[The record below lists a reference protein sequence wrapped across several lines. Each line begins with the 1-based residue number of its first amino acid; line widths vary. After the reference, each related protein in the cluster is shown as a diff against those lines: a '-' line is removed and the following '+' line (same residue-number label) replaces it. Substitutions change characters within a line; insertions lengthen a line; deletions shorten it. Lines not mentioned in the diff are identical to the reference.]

1 MSTIIIRC
9 NLNSHCGANFKKKTR
24 EPSLSSDI
32 KKLAEHIFFKT
43 AQRVFSFT
51 VLLKA
56 CTLKISFKRKQ
67 AVSVSFC
74 FLLFSSVFFCFLLFP
89 SVSFRFLPFPSVS
102 FCFLLSPSVSFEAY
116 QRSTR
121 SVSGMNILLSGLM
134 LKASYHAL
142 MCGKAPSTRHWPSE
156 WGSLFVRLR
165 ISFSVML
172 PAHTPE

>member
-1 MSTIIIRC
+1 MRNMSTIIIRC
-9 NLNSHCGANFKKKTR
+9 NLNSHCGANFIKKTR

-74 FLLFSSVFFCFLLFP
+74 FLLF
-89 SVSFRFLPFPSVS
+89 
-102 FCFLLSPSVSFEAY
+102 PSVSFEAY

>member
-1 MSTIIIRC
+1 MRNMSTIIIRC
-9 NLNSHCGANFKKKTR
+9 NWNSHCGANFIKKTR

-74 FLLFSSVFFCFLLFP
+74 FLLFSSV
-89 SVSFRFLPFPSVS
+89 SFR
-102 FCFLLSPSVSFEAY
+102 FLLSPSVSFEAY

-134 LKASYHAL
+134 SKASYHAL

>member
-1 MSTIIIRC
+1 MRNMSTIIIRC
-9 NLNSHCGANFKKKTR
+9 NLNSHCGANFIKKTR

-67 AVSVSFC
+67 AVSVSFR
-74 FLLFSSVFFCFLLFP
+74 FLLFSSV
-89 SVSFRFLPFPSVS
+89 SFR
-102 FCFLLSPSVSFEAY
+102 FLLSPSVSFEAY

-134 LKASYHAL
+134 SKASYHAL

>member
-1 MSTIIIRC
+1 MRNMSTIIIRC

-74 FLLFSSVFFCFLLFP
+74 FLLFSSVFFCFLP
-89 SVSFRFLPFPSVS
+89 
-102 FCFLLSPSVSFEAY
+102 SPSVSFEAY

-134 LKASYHAL
+134 SKASYHAL

>member
-1 MSTIIIRC
+1 MRNMSTIIIRC

-24 EPSLSSDI
+24 EPSLYSDI

-74 FLLFSSVFFCFLLFP
+74 FLL
-89 SVSFRFLPFPSVS
+89 
-102 FCFLLSPSVSFEAY
+102 SPSVSFEAY

-134 LKASYHAL
+134 SKASYHAL
-142 MCGKAPSTRHWPSE
+142 MCGKAPSTRHWLSE

>member
-43 AQRVFSFT
+43 AQRVFSFS
-51 VLLKA
+51 VLSKA
-56 CTLKISFKRKQ
+56 FIWNISFKRKQ
-67 AVSVSFC
+67 SV
-74 FLLFSSVFFCFLLFP
+74 
-89 SVSFRFLPFPSVS
+89 SVSFRFLPFPSFFPFS
-102 FCFLLSPSVSFEAY
+102 SVSFEAY

-134 LKASYHAL
+134 SKASYHAL

>member
-74 FLLFSSVFFCFLLFP
+74 FLLFSSV
-89 SVSFRFLPFPSVS
+89 SFR
-102 FCFLLSPSVSFEAY
+102 FLLSPSVSFEAY

-134 LKASYHAL
+134 SKASYHAL

>member
-1 MSTIIIRC
+1 MRNMSTIIIRC

-51 VLLKA
+51 VPFESLYIENFFQKK
-56 CTLKISFKRKQ
+56 TG
-67 AVSVSFC
+67 C
-74 FLLFSSVFFCFLLFP
+74 F
-89 SVSFRFLPFPSVS
+89 R
-102 FCFLLSPSVSFEAY
+102 FLLSPSVSFEAY

-134 LKASYHAL
+134 SKASYHAL

>member
-1 MSTIIIRC
+1 MRNMSTIIIRC

-67 AVSVSFC
+67 AVSVSFR
-74 FLLFSSVFFCFLLFP
+74 FLLFP
-89 SVSFRFLPFPSVS
+89 SVSFR
-102 FCFLLSPSVSFEAY
+102 FLLSPSVSFEAY

-134 LKASYHAL
+134 SKASYHAL

>member
-1 MSTIIIRC
+1 M
-9 NLNSHCGANFKKKTR
+9 NSHCDANFKKKTR

-51 VLLKA
+51 VLFESLYIENFFQKKTG
-56 CTLKISFKRKQ
+56 CFR
-67 AVSVSFC
+67 
-74 FLLFSSVFFCFLLFP
+74 FLLFPSVFFCFLLFP
-89 SVSFRFLPFPSVS
+89 SVFFCFLPF
-102 FCFLLSPSVSFEAY
+102 PSVSFEAY

-134 LKASYHAL
+134 SKASYHAL

>member
-1 MSTIIIRC
+1 MRNMSTIIIRC
-9 NLNSHCGANFKKKTR
+9 NWNSHCGANFKKKTR

-74 FLLFSSVFFCFLLFP
+74 FLL
-89 SVSFRFLPFPSVS
+89 
-102 FCFLLSPSVSFEAY
+102 SPSVSFEAY

-134 LKASYHAL
+134 SKASYHAL

>member
-1 MSTIIIRC
+1 MRNMSTIIIRC

-74 FLLFSSVFFCFLLFP
+74 FLLFSSV
-89 SVSFRFLPFPSVS
+89 SFR
-102 FCFLLSPSVSFEAY
+102 FLLSPSVSFEAY

-134 LKASYHAL
+134 SKASYHAL

>member
-1 MSTIIIRC
+1 MRNMSTIIIRC

-74 FLLFSSVFFCFLLFP
+74 FLLFSSVFFCFL
-89 SVSFRFLPFPSVS
+89 PF
-102 FCFLLSPSVSFEAY
+102 PSVSFEAY

-134 LKASYHAL
+134 SKASYHAL

>member
-9 NLNSHCGANFKKKTR
+9 NWNSHCGANFKKKTR

-74 FLLFSSVFFCFLLFP
+74 FL
-89 SVSFRFLPFPSVS
+89 PFPSVF

-134 LKASYHAL
+134 SKASYHAL

>member
-1 MSTIIIRC
+1 M
-9 NLNSHCGANFKKKTR
+9 NSHCGDNFKKKTR

-51 VLLKA
+51 VPFESLYIENFFQKK
-56 CTLKISFKRKQ
+56 TG
-67 AVSVSFC
+67 C
-74 FLLFSSVFFCFLLFP
+74 FRFLLFP
-89 SVSFRFLPFPSVS
+89 SVFFCFLPFPSVS
-102 FCFLLSPSVSFEAY
+102 FRFLLSPSVSFEAY

-134 LKASYHAL
+134 SKASYHAL
-142 MCGKAPSTRHWPSE
+142 MWGKAPSTRHWPSE

>member
-1 MSTIIIRC
+1 MRNMSTIIIRC

-24 EPSLSSDI
+24 EPSLYSDI

-74 FLLFSSVFFCFLLFP
+74 FLL
-89 SVSFRFLPFPSVS
+89 
-102 FCFLLSPSVSFEAY
+102 SPSVSFEAY

-134 LKASYHAL
+134 SKASYHAL

>member
-1 MSTIIIRC
+1 MRNMSTIIIRC

-74 FLLFSSVFFCFLLFP
+74 LLQF
-89 SVSFRFLPFPSVS
+89 
-102 FCFLLSPSVSFEAY
+102 PSVSFEAY

-134 LKASYHAL
+134 SKASYHAL

>member
-9 NLNSHCGANFKKKTR
+9 NWNSHCGANFIKKTR

-67 AVSVSFC
+67 AVSVY
-74 FLLFSSVFFCFLLFP
+74 FCFLLFP
-89 SVSFRFLPFPSVS
+89 SVSF
-102 FCFLLSPSVSFEAY
+102 CFLLFPSVSFEAY

-134 LKASYHAL
+134 SKASYHAL

>member
-1 MSTIIIRC
+1 MRNMSTIIIRC
-9 NLNSHCGANFKKKTR
+9 NWNSHCGANFKKKTR

-32 KKLAEHIFFKT
+32 KNSLSTSSLRLLNEFFFYSSFESLYIENFFQKKT
-43 AQRVFSFT
+43 G
-51 VLLKA
+51 
-56 CTLKISFKRKQ
+56 C
-67 AVSVSFC
+67 
-74 FLLFSSVFFCFLLFP
+74 
-89 SVSFRFLPFPSVS
+89 FRFLLFPSVS
-102 FCFLLSPSVSFEAY
+102 FCFLLFPSVFFCFLPFPSVSFEAY

>member
-1 MSTIIIRC
+1 M
-9 NLNSHCGANFKKKTR
+9 NSHCGANFKKKTR
-24 EPSLSSDI
+24 EPCLSSDI

-74 FLLFSSVFFCFLLFP
+74 FLLFS
-89 SVSFRFLPFPSVS
+89 
-102 FCFLLSPSVSFEAY
+102 SVSFEAY

>member
-1 MSTIIIRC
+1 MRNMSTIIIRC
-9 NLNSHCGANFKKKTR
+9 NLNSHCGANFKKMTR

-74 FLLFSSVFFCFLLFP
+74 FLPFL
-89 SVSFRFLPFPSVS
+89 SVS
-102 FCFLLSPSVSFEAY
+102 FCFLLFPSVSFEAY

-134 LKASYHAL
+134 SKASYHAL

>member
-1 MSTIIIRC
+1 MRNMSTIIIRC

-24 EPSLSSDI
+24 EPSLYSDI

-74 FLLFSSVFFCFLLFP
+74 FLLFSSV
-89 SVSFRFLPFPSVS
+89 SFRFLPFPSV
-102 FCFLLSPSVSFEAY
+102 FFRFLLSPSVSFEAY

-134 LKASYHAL
+134 SKASYHAL

>member
-1 MSTIIIRC
+1 M
-9 NLNSHCGANFKKKTR
+9 NSHCGANFKKKTR

-74 FLLFSSVFFCFLLFP
+74 FLLFSSV
-89 SVSFRFLPFPSVS
+89 S
-102 FCFLLSPSVSFEAY
+102 FCFLPFPSVSFEAY

-134 LKASYHAL
+134 SKASYHAL

>member
-1 MSTIIIRC
+1 MRNMSTIIIRC

-67 AVSVSFC
+67 AV
-74 FLLFSSVFFCFLLFP
+74 
-89 SVSFRFLPFPSVS
+89 SVS

>member
-1 MSTIIIRC
+1 M
-9 NLNSHCGANFKKKTR
+9 NSHCGANFKKKTR

-32 KKLAEHIFFKT
+32 KKLAEHFFFKT

-74 FLLFSSVFFCFLLFP
+74 FLLFSSVFF
-89 SVSFRFLPFPSVS
+89 R
-102 FCFLLSPSVSFEAY
+102 FLLSPSVSFEAY

-134 LKASYHAL
+134 SKASYHAL

>member
-1 MSTIIIRC
+1 MRNMSTIIIRC

-74 FLLFSSVFFCFLLFP
+74 FLL
-89 SVSFRFLPFPSVS
+89 
-102 FCFLLSPSVSFEAY
+102 SPSVSFEAY

-134 LKASYHAL
+134 SKASYHAL

>member
-1 MSTIIIRC
+1 MRNMSTIIIRC

-74 FLLFSSVFFCFLLFP
+74 FLLFSSFLLFP
-89 SVSFRFLPFPSVS
+89 SVSFCFLPF
-102 FCFLLSPSVSFEAY
+102 PSVSFEAY

-134 LKASYHAL
+134 SKASYHAL

>member
-1 MSTIIIRC
+1 MRNMSTIIIRC

-74 FLLFSSVFFCFLLFP
+74 FLLFP
-89 SVSFRFLPFPSVS
+89 SVSFR
-102 FCFLLSPSVSFEAY
+102 FLLSPSVSFEAY

-134 LKASYHAL
+134 SKASYHAL

>member
-74 FLLFSSVFFCFLLFP
+74 FLLFSSV
-89 SVSFRFLPFPSVS
+89 SFRFLPF
-102 FCFLLSPSVSFEAY
+102 PSVSFEAY

-134 LKASYHAL
+134 SKASYHAL

>member
-1 MSTIIIRC
+1 MRNMSTIIIRC
-9 NLNSHCGANFKKKTR
+9 NWNSHCGANFIKKTR

-74 FLLFSSVFFCFLLFP
+74 FLL
-89 SVSFRFLPFPSVS
+89 
-102 FCFLLSPSVSFEAY
+102 SPSVSFEAY

-134 LKASYHAL
+134 SKASYHAL

>member
-1 MSTIIIRC
+1 MRNMSTIIIRC

-74 FLLFSSVFFCFLLFP
+74 FLLFSSV
-89 SVSFRFLPFPSVS
+89 S

-134 LKASYHAL
+134 SKASYHAL

>member
-1 MSTIIIRC
+1 M
-9 NLNSHCGANFKKKTR
+9 NSHCGANFKKKTR
-24 EPSLSSDI
+24 EHSLSSDI

-56 CTLKISFKRKQ
+56 CTWKISFKRKQ

-74 FLLFSSVFFCFLLFP
+74 FL
-89 SVSFRFLPFPSVS
+89 PFPSVFFS
-102 FCFLLSPSVSFEAY
+102 FLLSSSVSFEAY

-134 LKASYHAL
+134 SKASYHAL

>member
-9 NLNSHCGANFKKKTR
+9 NWNSHCGANFKKKTR

-74 FLLFSSVFFCFLLFP
+74 FLLFSSV
-89 SVSFRFLPFPSVS
+89 SFR
-102 FCFLLSPSVSFEAY
+102 FLLSPSVSFEAY

-134 LKASYHAL
+134 SKASYHAL

>member
-1 MSTIIIRC
+1 MRNMSTIIIRC
-9 NLNSHCGANFKKKTR
+9 NWNSHCGANFKKKTR

-74 FLLFSSVFFCFLLFP
+74 FLLFSSV
-89 SVSFRFLPFPSVS
+89 SFR
-102 FCFLLSPSVSFEAY
+102 FLLSPSVSFEAY

-134 LKASYHAL
+134 SKASYHAL

>member
-1 MSTIIIRC
+1 MRSMSTIIIRC

-32 KKLAEHIFFKT
+32 KNSLSTSSLRLLNEFFLL
-43 AQRVFSFT
+43 QF
-51 VLLKA
+51 LLKA

-74 FLLFSSVFFCFLLFP
+74 LLPFS
-89 SVSFRFLPFPSVS
+89 SVSFRFLPF
-102 FCFLLSPSVSFEAY
+102 PSVSFEAY

-134 LKASYHAL
+134 SKASYHAL

>member
-1 MSTIIIRC
+1 MSIIIIRC
-9 NLNSHCGANFKKKTR
+9 NWNSHCGANFKKKTR

-32 KKLAEHIFFKT
+32 KKLADHIFFKT

-74 FLLFSSVFFCFLLFP
+74 FLLFSSV
-89 SVSFRFLPFPSVS
+89 SFRFLLF
-102 FCFLLSPSVSFEAY
+102 PSVSFEAY
-116 QRSTR
+116 QRSIR

-134 LKASYHAL
+134 SKASYHAL